1 MQGSTKVSGIV
12 SRYEGECPV
21 CGQPYHVG
29 DIIDRVP
36 GTEKARGHINCVTNP
51 QPQRQP
57 EPYAE
62 RGRQNLP
69 DQARAATARTAMLN
83 KMRDAFY
90 DAAEAI
96 DDFLKFEQGRAQ

>member
-29 DIIDRVP
+29 DVIDRVP
-36 GTEKARGHINCVTNP
+36 GTEKARGHINCVTSP
-51 QPQRQP
+51 QPAQRQV
-57 EPYAE
+57 EPPAA
-62 RGRQNLP
+62 RNLP
-69 DQARAATARTAMLN
+69 DQARATTARSAMLN

-90 DAAEAI
+90 DASEAI
-96 DDFLKFEQGRAQ
+96 DDFLKFEQGRGQ